1 VSEESNSDPIS
12 SDVSDEMAE
21 DYLSNVGVGLGS
33 LDASWLLR
41 DKLFEHV
48 PIEDMVLQ
56 GLEDERD
63 TTHASS
69 ASELSGFSGQS
80 SSPGL
85 YSCLVLSSNLISSR
99 LALYGHL
106 ARFWFQSQWQ
116 TWSMSVTIAS
126 ENVTEIQKTG
136 F

>member
-1 VSEESNSDPIS
+1 
-12 SDVSDEMAE
+12 
-21 DYLSNVGVGLGS
+21 
-33 LDASWLLR
+33 
-41 DKLFEHV
+41 LFEHV

-56 GLEDERD
+56 GLEDEKD

-85 YSCLVLSSNLISSR
+85 YSCLILSSNLISARSV
-99 LALYGHL
+99 LYGHL
-106 ARFWFQSQWQ
+106 ARFWFLSQWQ
-116 TWSMSVTIAS
+116 TWSMSVTVAS
-126 ENVTEIQKTG
+126 ENATEIQKTG